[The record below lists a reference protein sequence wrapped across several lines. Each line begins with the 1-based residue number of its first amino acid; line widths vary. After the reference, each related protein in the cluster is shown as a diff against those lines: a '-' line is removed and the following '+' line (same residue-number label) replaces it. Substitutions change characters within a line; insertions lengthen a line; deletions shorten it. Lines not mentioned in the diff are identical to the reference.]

1 MPRKP
6 TAAKAKRNAPPT
18 GRKPPANALQI
29 QLRIDKVMDLLL
41 HGVSRGQIV
50 KAGAKEWDV
59 TERTVDTYI
68 REAKDALA
76 AQAEKRREVLYG
88 LAYAR
93 LENLYQRSLSIS
105 DFKNALGVVKELNS
119 LAGLYPDGKTQIEGG
134 LSITIRYEDSDA
146 E

>member
-1 MPRKP
+1 
-6 TAAKAKRNAPPT
+6 
-18 GRKPPANALQI
+18 L
-29 QLRIDKVMDLLL
+29 
-41 HGVSRGQIV
+41 
-50 KAGAKEWDV
+50 
-59 TERTVDTYI
+59 
-68 REAKDALA
+68 ALA
-76 AQAEKRREVLYG
+76 LPIS
-88 LAYAR
+88 YAR